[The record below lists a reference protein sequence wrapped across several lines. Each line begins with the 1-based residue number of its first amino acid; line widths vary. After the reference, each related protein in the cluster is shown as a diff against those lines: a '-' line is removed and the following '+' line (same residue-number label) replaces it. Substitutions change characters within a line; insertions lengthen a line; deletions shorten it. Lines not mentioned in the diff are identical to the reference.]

1 MRSPR
6 VLEMQPAGNAP
17 SWRRTCRWPEMPAAA
32 LRRAG
37 AAEGRTEVEGGMV
50 GIPTAAASG
59 EVARRRQARW
69 RLAGR
74 RAVRRRR
81 RRR

>member
-1 MRSPR
+1 M
-6 VLEMQPAGNAP
+6 LGMQLGWHAP

-37 AAEGRTEVEGGMV
+37 AAEGRTEVEGGTV
-50 GIPTAAASG
+50 DIPTAAASG
-59 EVARRRQARW
+59 EVVRRRQARW